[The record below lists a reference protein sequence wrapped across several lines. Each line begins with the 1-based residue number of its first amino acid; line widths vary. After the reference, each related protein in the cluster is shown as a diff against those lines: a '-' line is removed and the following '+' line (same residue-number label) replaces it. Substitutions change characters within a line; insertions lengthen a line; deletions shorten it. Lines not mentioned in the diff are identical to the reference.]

1 MHFKVCWVFT
11 PISRAFAYL
20 RHETN
25 TAIGSPSN
33 PCAWRANIQAVADG
47 VRDFLDLRVLVMV
60 CQNERAAAA

>member
-47 VRDFLDLRVLVMV
+47 VRDFLDL
-60 CQNERAAAA
+60 